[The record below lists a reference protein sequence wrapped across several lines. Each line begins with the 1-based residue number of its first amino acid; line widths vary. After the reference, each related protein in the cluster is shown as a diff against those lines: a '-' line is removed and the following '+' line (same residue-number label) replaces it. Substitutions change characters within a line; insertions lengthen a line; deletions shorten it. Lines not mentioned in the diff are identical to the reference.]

1 MDLDVLLFGDL
12 ICKDPGFIVPR
23 PDLLK
28 RAYMLKPLF
37 DIAPDVVH
45 PSEKKTIA
53 ELWSEFDQGAHELV
67 KVELEERRR

>member
-1 MDLDVLLFGDL
+1 MDLDVLLFGDV
-12 ICKDPGFIVPR
+12 ISNEPGLIVPR

-45 PSEKKTIA
+45 PTEKKTIA
-53 ELWSEFDQGAHELV
+53 ELWAEFDQAAHALV
-67 KVELEERRR
+67 KVEIGPR